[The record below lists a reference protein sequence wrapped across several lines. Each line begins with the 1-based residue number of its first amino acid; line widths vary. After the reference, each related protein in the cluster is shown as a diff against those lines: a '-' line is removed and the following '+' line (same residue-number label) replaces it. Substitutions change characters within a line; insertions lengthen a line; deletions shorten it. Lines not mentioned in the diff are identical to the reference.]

1 MLDTGEDIKRGKIL
15 AITAA
20 NQLKII
26 FDNKKL
32 TPETKM
38 KAFRAYVEPIFL
50 YNCEIWTI
58 TSSRAVKTINT
69 VKRRL
74 LRTYVLNVKWPKIVK
89 NEDVYRK
96 TAATE
101 WSNIIRKRRLK
112 WFRRVTEESTPV
124 KRAFNYANAPY
135 QRPLSKPAST
145 WLSIIKSDFRNLN
158 LTWDEAISTAI
169 VIKTWETIVHD
180 S

>member
-1 MLDTGEDIKRGKIL
+1 MLDTGEDIKRRKIL

-20 NQLKII
+20 YQLKII

-32 TPETKM
+32 TLETKM

-58 TSSRAVKTINT
+58 TPSQSVKTINT
-69 VKRRL
+69 FQWRL
-74 LRTYVLNVKWPKIVK
+74 LRTYVLNVKWPNIVK
-89 NEDVYRK
+89 NEDIYRK

-112 WFRRVTEESTPV
+112 WFGKVIRRINT
-124 KRAFNYANAPY
+124 
-135 QRPLSKPAST
+135 SKEG
-145 WLSIIKSDFRNLN
+145 I
-158 LTWDEAISTAI
+158 
-169 VIKTWETIVHD
+169 
-180 S
+180 

>member
-1 MLDTGEDIKRGKIL
+1 MGEDIKRRKVL

-26 FDNKKL
+26 FDNKKI

-58 TSSRAVKTINT
+58 TPSQAVKTINT
-69 VKRRL
+69 FQWRL
-74 LRTYVLNVKWPKIVK
+74 LRTYVLNSKWSNIVK

-96 TAATE
+96 TEATE
-101 WSNIIRKRRLK
+101 WRSIIRKRRLK
-112 WFRRVTEESTPV
+112 WFGKVIRADESIPV
-124 KRAFNYANAPY
+124 KKAF
-135 QRPLSKPAST
+135 KG
-145 WLSIIKSDFRNLN
+145 
-158 LTWDEAISTAI
+158 EM
-169 VIKTWETIVHD
+169 
-180 S
+180 